1 MPSVVP
7 HQAARAV
14 SKVTSLKPRAPTTAA
29 PPKKRRVVRRR
40 GRGRGDLD
48 SDDEIEREAATDS
61 DSDDA
66 NLSSDESATDDSDTE
81 PASEDAIPNDRAH
94 LPTPRNSKSPEAVVN
109 KEMPKVNG
117 ELPSFFV
124 PGGDWSE
131 MVADEKVNGPA
142 DLPVI
147 EFSEFSSQAIPQ
159 NPPSRKPKKSKAKRS
174 APSRAPPVDSTH
186 EAAPSTANDTASAP
200 AEPETR
206 PSQPNR
212 ISSSQSARQ
221 AYQHKLETDPSFV
234 PTIGN
239 FWGHDDR
246 LIDTELRSLSGWW
259 RGRGRGRGRGF
270 GGRGRGGFQG
280 AQSRT
285 GVEATPLNSEEL
297 PPIERAWTHDG
308 FEDMKRKEE
317 KRRAEQQAAR
327 EEQVSPK
334 RGGHVGARGGFV
346 AGRGRGGFGRG
357 GFNSSTMSR
366 NGLHFSQPGRI
377 RFASKPELVWTT
389 QHEAFLFFDPILKP
403 RNGHGPSYRVKIPGH
418 KSGIARTPAVSRE
431 SPKASTSKAPSETSE
446 TSDKQFIVRLP
457 KRLGKERQ
465 VAVEEK
471 RDETPIDEVFTV
483 RPMLVTVEPISLPE
497 PTQPPTVTIETTVH
511 NSSSEVQVQVLPDP
525 NIRSQLEQ
533 LSLEP
538 RALDPERKAK
548 MEEAVLRHP
557 TTEVIAGVDVPPT
570 DDRPA
575 LAPLQTGFTS
585 PPPPPA
591 SQLVSQPSPAFG
603 SPYGYHPQLPPG
615 VAFNQHGMPYE
626 VATGHPVY
634 LQPPTM
640 YNPRPIM
647 PPHFNPGMPF
657 VPSHMHH
664 PSAPPPDLMPSH
676 TPPMNGFIDP
686 ATGTPIFS
694 FPRQTSRIEIRAP
707 NEESGKPKS
716 TPRTPSGLRTAA
728 PSFQPTRSAPT
739 SEQAYYQQP
748 NSPEAAGSS
757 YENADGQASVEGSNR
772 AGMPGMVHYPA
783 YQQAYYYP
791 EPYGYPQYVDM
802 SHAGQYDMYNMD
814 QPPQGTVYY

>member
-1 MPSVVP
+1 MPSVIPQPSTRTVAK
-7 HQAARAV
+7 AA
-14 SKVTSLKPRAPTTAA
+14 SLKTRATTA
-29 PPKKRRVVRRR
+29 PPKTRRVVRRR
-40 GRGRGDLD
+40 GRARGELD
-48 SDDEIEREAATDS
+48 SDDEIEREAVTDS
-61 DSDDA
+61 DSDDD

-81 PASEDAIPNDRAH
+81 PASEDVIPNDRAH
-94 LPTPRNSKSPEAVVN
+94 LPTPRNSKSPEAVLSE
-109 KEMPKVNG
+109 EMPKVNG
-117 ELPSFFV
+117 EAPSFFA

-147 EFSEFSSQAIPQ
+147 EFADFGGQSIPQ
-159 NPPSRKPKKSKAKRS
+159 NAHSRKPKKSNKAKR
-174 APSRAPPVDSTH
+174 PTEPRAPGVDSAREISSPVFDRT
-186 EAAPSTANDTASAP
+186 ETALT
-200 AEPETR
+200 EPETQL
-206 PSQPNR
+206 SQPNR
-212 ISSSQSARQ
+212 ISTSQSARQ

-246 LIDTELRSLSGWW
+246 LIDTEFRSLSGWW

-280 AQSRT
+280 PQSRV
-285 GVEATPLNSEEL
+285 GVEATPPNPADL

-317 KRRAEQQAAR
+317 KRRAEHQAAR
-327 EEQVSPK
+327 NDQASPK
-334 RGGHVGARGGFV
+334 RGGPIGGRGAFV
-346 AGRGRGGFGRG
+346 AGRGRGGF
-357 GFNSSTMSR
+357 NSPTATR
-366 NGLHFSQPGRI
+366 NASPFSQRGRI
-377 RFASKPELVWTT
+377 RFVGKPELVWTT

-403 RNGHGPSYRVKIPGH
+403 RHGQGPAYRVKIPGH
-418 KSGIARTPAVSRE
+418 QSGIARTSTVPRAP
-431 SPKASTSKAPSETSE
+431 PKASTSKVASEGSE
-446 TSDKQFIVRLP
+446 AGDKHFVVRLP
-457 KRLGKERQ
+457 KRAGKERQ
-465 VAVEEK
+465 IIVDEK
-471 RDETPIDEVFTV
+471 QDETSLEEVFTV
-483 RPMLVTVEPISLPE
+483 RPLLAAAQPIPLPE
-497 PTQPPTVTIETTVH
+497 QTQPSAVVAEIAVGKPSPEVH
-511 NSSSEVQVQVLPDP
+511 IQVLPDP
-525 NIRSQLEQ
+525 DIRSQLEQ
-533 LSLEP
+533 LSMEP
-538 RALDPERKAK
+538 QVPDPKRQAK

-557 TTEVIAGVDVPPT
+557 TTEVGLNVDEPST
-570 DDRPA
+570 IDRPA
-575 LAPLQTGFTS
+575 LAPLLTGFTS
-585 PPPPPA
+585 PPPPPV

-647 PPHFNPGMPF
+647 PSHFTPSMTF

-664 PSAPPPDLMPSH
+664 PSAASPDFLAQPSSH

-707 NEESGKPKS
+707 SEESGKSKS

-728 PSFQPTRSAPT
+728 PSFQPTRSTST

-748 NSPEAAGSS
+748 NSSETAGSL
-757 YENADGQASVEGSNR
+757 YDNTNRQASMEDANR
-772 AGMPGMVHYPA
+772 AGMAGMIPYPP
-783 YQQAYYYP
+783 YQQTYYYP

-802 SHAGQYDMYNMD
+802 SQAGQYDMYNMD
-814 QPPQGTVYY
+814 QAPQGTVYY